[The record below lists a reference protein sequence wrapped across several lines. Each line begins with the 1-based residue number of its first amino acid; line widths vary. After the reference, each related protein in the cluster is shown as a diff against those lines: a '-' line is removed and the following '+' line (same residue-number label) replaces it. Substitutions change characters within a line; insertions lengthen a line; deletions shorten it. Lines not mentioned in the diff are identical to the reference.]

1 MLSRKKKEKRNG
13 ITLGC
18 MLDFVFLLLSIFC
31 FAFGKTTVWHE
42 ARQSYFV
49 FLSGHWWKWK
59 SCQSAVV
66 IWIRT
71 PSSST
76 AMPVAEVICPSPL
89 ERFHEALPP
98 PSPHITIASHLLWI
112 LSCSITTAHSHS
124 IPFPFL
130 QGPHK
135 VNHNLFARDGLIIA
149 LACLSPSCALHR
161 DNRALLLIRMQLV
174 ILVFHTSWLWVTVI
188 PGRSE

>member
-59 SCQSAVV
+59 SCQSDVV

-89 ERFHEALPP
+89 ERFHEASLT
-98 PSPHITIASHLLWI
+98 SHYHRLSSSMNTILQHNDSTF
-112 LSCSITTAHSHS
+112 SFHS
-124 IPFPFL
+124 ISFPSRPSQSQPQFIREGWTHHRSGLPFSKL
-130 QGPHK
+130 
-135 VNHNLFARDGLIIA
+135 
-149 LACLSPSCALHR
+149 
-161 DNRALLLIRMQLV
+161 
-174 ILVFHTSWLWVTVI
+174 
-188 PGRSE
+188 RSA